1 MARHHHVLT
10 TNEVRRANVCATK
23 IKLELCTI
31 KLKYKL
37 QYIILYIYTQIL
49 YIHIIHFIQDI
60 FRNLLNFIINCIKQK
75 EPILFLTL
83 PYCFCQLL
91 KII

>member
-10 TNEVRRANVCATK
+10 NEVRRANATK

-31 KLKYKL
+31 KL
-37 QYIILYIYTQIL
+37 QYIILYIYITKIL

-60 FRNLLNFIINCIKQK
+60 FRNCLNFIIYCIKQK
-75 EPILFLTL
+75 EIILFLTL
-83 PYCFCQLL
+83 IVFCQL
-91 KII
+91 